1 MADVITRFKLETTQF
16 DSKLRDA
23 AKGLKEYTHQAELGG
38 KSFTNFSQK
47 SIEAAR
53 SLGTIASGANN
64 AKDKVKDL
72 VGAYNE
78 AAKAYNNLSQQ
89 QQQSDFGKALAQS
102 IGQLS
107 DRLKEAK
114 KDLYELGNAA
124 ENVKNKSGLFGEGG
138 LTGMLQ
144 VAGGNL
150 IAKGIATLGSEIAGT
165 VQQSIEL
172 ARQGE
177 GIRLAFNRLNQPG
190 LLNNLKEATHGTVS
204 ELELMKAAI
213 KFDNFKL
220 PLEDLGTYLAFAQQK
235 AQDTGDSVDNMVTSI
250 VNGLGR
256 QSVQILD
263 NLGISASEIRDR
275 MKEGGDMTQVV
286 AQIIREEMTKAGDY
300 VETAA
305 TRAARAAAEATD
317 KMEALGREA
326 MPVAEEWASVWNEI
340 KTGGMELLTT
350 VLSPLAD
357 SIRSIRELLS
367 QPFEIKFKANIPNLA
382 EGSNIDDNGNYI
394 RRPSNGNWAG
404 YDAANGRYYNEISSI
419 PGISVTG
426 TKPKSG
432 RTVRNGGV
440 STEITYAADSIT
452 AMEKEVSD
460 LTKLWKDCGAA
471 VRDQYAAQLA
481 EAQLRLD
488 TITGKNKKIAFDSE
502 QAAKQVDVARGKNTA
517 QTSGLGNIMSNFDVG
532 TGLSPEAIA
541 AANQWIKNM
550 EEGGNKVRESWKNA
564 ASAIGMVGSAMS
576 SVKDP
581 AAQIAS
587 TVAMAIAN
595 IAMAYS
601 EALAKDETN
610 KSNIWY
616 FIATAGAAVISMATT
631 ISQIHAS
638 TGYAQG
644 GMIKGNSYSGDNIGG
659 VVDGSQLVGL
669 NAGEIVLN
677 QAQQSNVAHGLQG
690 GAFGGMHLTARLDG
704 KDLLLSIDRTGQT
717 LGYGQLVF
725 FH

>member
-23 AKGLKEYTHQAELGG
+23 AKVLKEYTHQAELGG

-114 KDLYELGNAA
+114 KDLYDLGNAA
-124 ENVKNKSGLFGEGG
+124 ENVKSKSGLFGEGG

-150 IAKGIATLGSEIAGT
+150 IAQGIATLGSEIAGT

-177 GIRLAFNRLNQPG
+177 GIRLAFDRLNQPG

-235 AQDTGDSVDNMVTSI
+235 AQDTGESVDNMVTSI

-263 NLGISASEIRDR
+263 NLGISASEIRNR

-286 AQIIREEMTKAGDY
+286 AQIIREEMTKAGEY
-300 VETAA
+300 VETSA

-367 QPFEIKFKANIPNLA
+367 QPVEIKFKANIPNLA
-382 EGSNIDDNGNYI
+382 DGPVSPFNEKPGTDHKVTAPGGYVVVTDKNGKQIGAKHFDSFDNGVVDTWKQTLSTRSGGRGGTSTDPTSKIQSSWDRTFAKSVNDADKLK
-394 RRPSNGNWAG
+394 PSDFIEQPSIWAEYAKGIKESMTEIDHSLDNLSLENWSSEAKI
-404 YDAANGRYYNEISSI
+404 AADIQKANEALQQQKMAYNMAAQAATNFGAALSSI
-419 PGISVTG
+419 
-426 TKPKSG
+426 
-432 RTVRNGGV
+432 
-440 STEITYAADSIT
+440 E
-452 AMEKEVSD
+452 
-460 LTKLWKDCGAA
+460 
-471 VRDQYAAQLA
+471 
-481 EAQLRLD
+481 
-488 TITGKNKKIAFDSE
+488 
-502 QAAKQVDVARGKNTA
+502 
-517 QTSGLGNIMSNFDVG
+517 
-532 TGLSPEAIA
+532 
-541 AANQWIKNM
+541 
-550 EEGGNKVRESWKNA
+550 
-564 ASAIGMVGSAMS
+564 
-576 SVKDP
+576 DP
-581 AAQIAS
+581 AAKAAGTVVSAIAS
-587 TVAMAIAN
+587 IALGFAMASSQAN
-595 IAMAYS
+595 
-601 EALAKDETN
+601 
-610 KSNIWY
+610 
-616 FIATAGAAVISMATT
+616 TAGTGWGWLAWLAAGMGAMATT
-631 ISQIHAS
+631 ISTIHS
-638 TGYAQG
+638 LTGYAEG
-644 GMIKGNSYSGDNIGG
+644 GMIKGNSYSGDNVGG

-690 GAFGGMHLTARLDG
+690 GAMGGMRLTAKLAG
-704 KDLLLSIDRTGQT
+704 TDLLLIIDRTGKEM
-717 LGYGQLVF
+717 GYGELVF

>member
-53 SLGTIASGANN
+53 SLGTIESGANN

-78 AAKAYNNLSQQ
+78 AAKAYNSLSQQ

-107 DRLKEAK
+107 ERLKEAK
-114 KDLYELGNAA
+114 KDLYDLGNAA

-177 GIRLAFNRLNQPG
+177 GIRLAFDRLNQPG

-263 NLGISASEIRDR
+263 NLGISASEIRNR

-382 EGSNIDDNGNYI
+382 DGPVSPFNDKPGTDHKVTAPGGYVVVTDKSGKQIGAKHFDSFDNGAVDTWKQTLSTRSGGRGVTSTDPTSKIQSSWDKTFAKSVNDADKLKPSDYI
-394 RRPSNGNWAG
+394 EVPSVWKDYAK
-404 YDAANGRYYNEISSI
+404 
-419 PGISVTG
+419 GIKDSM
-426 TKPKSG
+426 
-432 RTVRNGGV
+432 
-440 STEITYAADSIT
+440 TEIDHSLDKLSLENWSTDFDPLAKIKQMNEALQQQKMAYNMAGQAAQNF
-452 AMEKEVSD
+452 
-460 LTKLWKDCGAA
+460 GAA
-471 VRDQYAAQLA
+471 MA
-481 EAQLRLD
+481 
-488 TITGKNKKIAFDSE
+488 S
-502 QAAKQVDVARGKNTA
+502 
-517 QTSGLGNIMSNFDVG
+517 
-532 TGLSPEAIA
+532 
-541 AANQWIKNM
+541 IKN
-550 EEGGNKVRESWKNA
+550 
-564 ASAIGMVGSAMS
+564 
-576 SVKDP
+576 P
-581 AAQIAS
+581 AAQAAGTVVQAIAS
-587 TVAMAIAN
+587 IALGFAMASSNAN
-595 IAMAYS
+595 
-601 EALAKDETN
+601 
-610 KSNIWY
+610 
-616 FIATAGAAVISMATT
+616 TAGTGWGWLAWLAAGMGAMATT
-631 ISQIHAS
+631 IATIHS
-638 TGYAQG
+638 LTGYAEG

-659 VVDGSQLVGL
+659 LVDGSQLVGL

-677 QAQQSNVAHGLQG
+677 QAQTSNVANALKG
-690 GAFGGMHLTARLDG
+690 GGMGNMHLTARLDG

-717 LGYGQLVF
+717 MGYGQLVF
-725 FH
+725 FK